1 MAKTATLSIRIDPKT
16 KSQAEKI
23 FAKLGISL
31 STAVNMFFRQTIN
44 ERAVPFRPQLDRPE
58 IPNDETI
65 AAMQECDQM
74 LEEIKAGKRVPR
86 CKSVEELFAELER

>member
-23 FAKLGISL
+23 FTKLGISL
-31 STAVNMFFRQTIN
+31 SSAVNMFFRQTIN
-44 ERAVPFRPQLDRPE
+44 ERAFPFRPRLDRPE

-65 AAMQECDQM
+65 AAMREVDAHILNEAPAPYKNSKEM
-74 LEEIKAGKRVPR
+74 F
-86 CKSVEELFAELER
+86 KSLGL